1 MRDAVGNV
9 QSVMVL
15 GGGSEIAAATV
26 DLLVAGRCRTVV
38 LAVRDVAKVAP
49 LVERFAS
56 AGATTVEAVEFDGA
70 DPSTHAEFMAT
81 TFERFGDIDLVISA
95 FGILGTQGD
104 LEADPASAAEL
115 INVNLGGQISALLA
129 TINEMKRQGHGQIA
143 VLSSVAG
150 ERVRPSNAVYGASKA
165 GLDGFAQA
173 MNDSLAKSGVQITVV
188 RPGFVHTKMTEGLEK
203 APFSTTPEAV
213 ANDIVDGLAKGS
225 AVVWSPG
232 IVRWVFV
239 VMRHL
244 PRPIW
249 RIVSARSRPAAPWTS
264 PSPVRPA

>member
-38 LAVRDVAKVAP
+38 LAVRDVAKVAT
-49 LVERFAS
+49 LLERFRA

-70 DPSTHAEFMAT
+70 APSTHAEFMAS

-95 FGILGTQGD
+95 FGILGTQSD
-104 LEADPASAAEL
+104 LEADPASAADL
-115 INVNLGGQISALLA
+115 INVNLAGQISALLA
-129 TINEMKRQGHGQIA
+129 TINEMRRQGHGQIA

-173 MNDSLAKSGVQITVV
+173 MNDSLATSGVSITIV
-188 RPGFVHTKMTEGLEK
+188 RPGFVHSKMTEGLDA

-213 ANDIVDGLAKGS
+213 AADMVKGLAGGK
-225 AVVWSPG
+225 AIVWSPG
-232 IVRWVFV
+232 KLRWVFT

-244 PRPIW
+244 PRPLW
-249 RIVSARSRPAAPWTS
+249 RIISAR
-264 PSPVRPA
+264 